1 MRTAVRHN
9 SSLRLRCHG
18 LDPQEGHARWRKFH
32 LTELGVLTSQGEQFV
47 VDTQFQF
54 ISVQLSARDL
64 ELLSRENVALGR
76 QQKLDELVD
85 GHACVDRKEASPRRD
100 TPAGIEHRGPGSAK
114 KGRYRERGKGRETTE
129 FL

>member
-18 LDPQEGHARWRKFH
+18 LDSQEGHARWRKFH

-85 GHACVDRKEASPRRD
+85 GHACVDRKKHHPGGALSIEVQVRLRR
-100 TPAGIEHRGPGSAK
+100 AGTENAGK
-114 KGRYRERGKGRETTE
+114 VGRQQSS
-129 FL
+129 